1 MSGAKQQNN
10 KWIRKNLPWG
20 NDVLNDLEDFSKIV
34 FRLKNQ
40 IKNEHQQKTYEIAY
54 FAYKKML
61 NLATKMRKY
70 AAGEARKER
79 QQKDKNE

>member
-20 NDVLNDLEDFSKIV
+20 NDVLNDLEDFSRIV

-40 IKNEHQQKTYEIAY
+40 IQNEDQQITYDIAY
-54 FAYKKML
+54 LAYKKML
-61 NLATKMRKY
+61 NLATKMREY